1 MPISKKLDKKPLN
14 ELRRLAN
21 EAASLVAV
29 LDADKTET
37 RNQEAI
43 DQTAKYLAYV
53 VSVIDIKLAKK
64 KNKKYSY

>member
-21 EAASLVAV
+21 EAASLVSV
-29 LDADKTET
+29 LDSDKTET
-37 RNQEAI
+37 RNQDAI

-53 VSVIDIKLAKK
+53 VSVIDMKLAKK
-64 KNKKYSY
+64 KNKKYLY

>member
-1 MPISKKLDKKPLN
+1 MPVSKKLDKKPLN

-21 EAASLVAV
+21 EAASLVSV
-29 LDADKTET
+29 LDSDKTET
-37 RNQEAI
+37 RNQDAI

-53 VSVIDIKLAKK
+53 VSVIDMKLAKK

>member
-1 MPISKKLDKKPLN
+1 MPISKKLEKKPLN

-21 EAASLVAV
+21 EAASLVSV

-53 VSVIDIKLAKK
+53 VSVIDMKLAKK